1 MLQRTINSIKAT
13 GISLH
18 SGELVALTL
27 KPAPIN
33 HGIVFVRT
41 DLNPVV
47 EIKAN
52 PDHIGDTQL
61 CSCLVQE
68 GVRIAT
74 IEHLMSAF
82 AALGIDNAR
91 VEVSAAEIPIMD
103 GSANPFIFLLQSA
116 GIVEQNATKKFIKI
130 KRKIIV
136 RDQDKYAYLEPF
148 DGCRFD
154 FTIEFDHPLFE
165 EKHCH
170 ASFNLSTAQYINEI
184 SRARTFGFL
193 AEMEQLR
200 RMDLIKGG
208 SLDNAIVVDHYRVLN
223 AEGLRYENE
232 FVRHKILD
240 AIGDLYVLG
249 HNLIGAYSG
258 FKSGHGLNNQLCRA
272 LLADQTAWELVDQ
285 ESKSPMQFATAHFSL
300 NHAAGY
306 AS

>member
-1 MLQRTINSIKAT
+1 MLQRTINSVKAT

-41 DLNPVV
+41 DLNPIV
-47 EIKAN
+47 EIKAT
-52 PDHIGDTQL
+52 PDNIGDTQL
-61 CSCLVQE
+61 CSCLVQK

-91 VEVSAAEIPIMD
+91 VEISAAEMPIMD

-116 GIVEQNATKKFIKI
+116 GIVEQNAAKKFIRI

-136 RDQDKYAYLEPF
+136 CDQDKQAYLEPF

-154 FTIEFDHPLFE
+154 FTIDFNHPLFE
-165 EKHCH
+165 AKNCH
-170 ASFNLSTAQYINEI
+170 ASFDLSTSNYIREI

-208 SLDNAIVVDHYRVLN
+208 SLDNAIVVDQYRVLN
-223 AEGLRYENE
+223 AEGLRYEDE

-240 AIGDLYVLG
+240 AIGDLFVLG
-249 HNLIGAYSG
+249 HNLIGAYHG

-272 LLADQTAWELVDQ
+272 LLADQTAWELIDCKTKV
-285 ESKSPMQFATAHFSL
+285 PIQFSTAHFAL
-300 NHAAGY
+300 AG
-306 AS
+306 AVGAL